1 MNRQRGASKFE
12 FAVTVAILGFLAAVL
27 LVRLTAIEAEAER
40 TEVDLT
46 VRNIR
51 VGIQL
56 AISERIMRGEEERIR
71 EVAQASPIDFAVDY
85 AGDRPQSFSAGRFPE
100 APGQWAYDPARRELA
115 YRPRMPEAFDGIAEL
130 HWRYVARFDSSG
142 KAVGVTLV
150 RLN

>member
-1 MNRQRGASKFE
+1 MKRQRGASKFE

-56 AISERIMRGEEERIR
+56 AIGERIMRGQEERIN
-71 EVAQASPIDFAVDY
+71 EVAQASPLDFL
-85 AGDRPQSFSAGRFPE
+85 GNRPRGFNEGARMPE
-100 APGQWAYDPARRELA
+100 GPGQWTYDPLRRELA
-115 YRPRMPEAFDGIAEL
+115 YQPRLPQAFDGIEEL
-130 HWRYVARFDSSG
+130 RWRYVARFDSSG
-142 KAVGVTLV
+142 KAIGAALV